1 MVNLAYSQDSQSQ
14 NDHEKSQNSLMP
26 ALLHGYC
33 MFAMHCGKIIFVDLL
48 SDDLAESGKI
58 NSWFFYF
65 LIWKRSQICI
75 YPDVYVLRAA
85 IREQLSHLK
94 ELYVLSAHCTQSG
107 LVLSGDFLTTNGC
120 SMIKFEKG

>member
-48 SDDLAESGKI
+48 FDDDLFDLLFDDLPV
-58 NSWFFYF
+58 FFYF
-65 LIWKRSQICI
+65 LIWKRFQICI

-85 IREQLSHLK
+85 IREQLSHLN
-94 ELYVLSAHCTQSG
+94 ELYYLPIVHR
-107 LVLSGDFLTTNGC
+107 VV
-120 SMIKFEKG
+120 